1 MRKLLAL
8 LVTLPL
14 LLAACTTKP
23 ATPEAG
29 KTAPAPAAAA
39 PAPISVVLDWYPNA
53 VHTFLYVAAEKGYF
67 KEQGLDVTF
76 KMPAE
81 NPADGLKLVEAG
93 KETFAL
99 YYPADLLQARAQGV
113 KAVSW
118 GAVVRSPLNVLMA
131 LQSSNIKRPKD
142 LEGKTVGY
150 PSLPIDIDFVKT
162 MVKTDGGNP
171 DLVKFQDVSW
181 DIMPALTSKNV
192 DAVIGGYLNHEKLLL
207 EKEGNPVNVMA
218 LTDFGVP
225 SYNELILVGGEG
237 LDPQIATKFWTAA
250 QKSLE
255 WTKSN
260 PKEALGILLAKQKA
274 ESPLDETVE
283 TQSLQLLLPRMT
295 GVGSFGAQ
303 SPDDWK
309 RLTDWMG
316 QKGIIPATVKAE
328 EAFR

>member
-1 MRKLLAL
+1 MRKLLATL
-8 LVTLPL
+8 LTLPL

-29 KTAPAPAAAA
+29 KTAPEATKPT
-39 PAPISVVLDWYPNA
+39 PISVVLDWYPNA
-53 VHTFLYVAAEKGYF
+53 VHTFLYVAEEKGYF

-113 KAVSW
+113 KAVSY
-118 GAVVRSPLNVLMA
+118 GAVVRTPLNVLMS
-131 LQSSNIKRPKD
+131 LQSSTIKRPKD

-192 DAVIGGYLNHEKLLL
+192 DAVIGGYLNHEALLL
-207 EKEGNPVNVMA
+207 AKEGNPVNVMT

-237 LDPQIATKFWTAA
+237 LDPQIAKRFWAAA
-250 QKSLE
+250 QKGFD
-255 WTKSN
+255 WTKAN
-260 PKEALGILLAKQKA
+260 PKEALGILLAKQKT
-274 ESPLDETVE
+274 ESPLDESVE
-283 TQSLQLLLPRMT
+283 TQSLQLLLPRMA
-295 GVGSFGAQ
+295 GAGSFGAQ
-303 SPDDWK
+303 SPEDWK
-309 RLTDWMG
+309 RLTEWMG

-328 EAFR
+328 EAYR

>member
-8 LVTLPL
+8 LLTLPL
-14 LLAACTTKP
+14 LLAACGTKP
-23 ATPEAG
+23 ANPTPAAPETG
-29 KTAPAPAAAA
+29 KTT
-39 PAPISVVLDWYPNA
+39 PISVVLDWYPNA
-53 VHTFLYVAAEKGYF
+53 VHTFLYVAAEKGFF

-99 YYPADLLQARAQGV
+99 YYPQDLLQARAQGV

-150 PSLPIDIDFVKT
+150 PSLPIDVDFVKT
-162 MVKTDGGNP
+162 MVKADGGNP

-181 DIMPALTSKNV
+181 DLMPALSGKKV
-192 DAVIGGYLNHEKLLL
+192 DAIIGGYLNHEKLLL
-207 EKEGNPVNVMA
+207 EKEGHPVNVIKLA
-218 LTDFGVP
+218 DFGVP
-225 SYNELILVGGEG
+225 SYNELILVGAEN
-237 LDPQIATKFWTAA
+237 LDPQLAKKFWAAA
-250 QKSLE
+250 QKGFE
-255 WTKSN
+255 WTKAN
-260 PKEALGILLAKQKA
+260 QKEALAILLAKQKT
-274 ESPLDETVE
+274 ESPLDEGVE
-283 TQSLQLLLPRMT
+283 TQSLQILLPLMSSPS
-295 GVGSFGAQ
+295 GFGSQ
-303 SPDDWK
+303 SAEDWK
-309 RLTDWMG
+309 RLTDWMA

-328 EAFR
+328 EAFKTPAK